1 METQNKK
8 QNYHSVQCSS
18 SPRFVF
24 YLNNFQTKAKKK
36 GYKKKKRKKRRKPL
50 LVDGQNKFISMLEP
64 NGHQ

>member
-24 YLNNFQTKAKKK
+24 YLNNFKTKSKKK
-36 GYKKKKRKKRRKPL
+36 VKKKEKKKEKETI
-50 LVDGQNKFISMLEP
+50 VG
-64 NGHQ
+64 G

>member
-24 YLNNFQTKAKKK
+24 YLNNFQTKTKKK
-36 GYKKKKRKKRRKPL
+36 VTKKKEKSKPL